1 MFRSGWFS
9 GLSYWTGVINS
20 SNDTWRVAERGEAG
34 NDGVWKWSIMLQQL
48 IEPRS
53 LSVSSLLPPEEQT
66 EGTRDRPFR
75 YIDFNL
81 LKVPDT
87 AKHILFT
94 CLVKPHPSNKPLNLR
109 IACQTLLKSLPSH
122 FFPPWVTFLSLLS
135 SRRGYWT
142 TGKRV
147 WQAAL
152 IPNFTCRHHW
162 WYNILSVIRL

>member
-1 MFRSGWFS
+1 MIHGGWQR
-9 GLSYWTGVINS
+9 GL
-20 SNDTWRVAERGEAG
+20 AG

-122 FFPPWVTFLSLLS
+122 FFSSMSHLFVSFVFKERLLDNREESMTS
-135 SRRGYWT
+135 SSNSSFYMQT
-142 TGKRV
+142 S
-147 WQAAL
+147 
-152 IPNFTCRHHW
+152 
-162 WYNILSVIRL
+162 SVI